1 MLSRLSPYWLWLLL
15 VIPAFDILSD
25 VLTSTDPKA
34 LKHALHPSGEFAAR
48 FMIVSM
54 MATPLAMLFKGRS
67 FPIWLKKNRRYFGVA
82 AFAYSALHLGF
93 YLVSRGS
100 LEKILGQATDFDILT
115 GWLAFL
121 IFLPLAATSFDAAV
135 RALGPRWK
143 SVQRWVYAAAV
154 LTLLHWAAKDG
165 WEGLPPAL
173 VNFAPLAL
181 LEGYR
186 IWYWYIRPKPARTA

>member
-15 VIPAFDILSD
+15 SLPALAVLND
-25 VLTSTDPKA
+25 VFTSTDPKA

-54 MATPLAMLFKGRS
+54 MATPLAMLFKGKS
-67 FPIWLKKNRRYFGVA
+67 FPIWLKKNRRSFGVA
-82 AFAYSALHLGF
+82 AFAYAALHLGF

-100 LEKILGQATDFDILT
+100 LEKILTQATHFDILT

-165 WEGLPPAL
+165 WEGLQPAL
-173 VNFAPLAL
+173 ANFTPLIL

-186 IWYWYIRPKPARTA
+186 IWYWYIRPRPARMA

>member
-1 MLSRLSPYWLWLLL
+1 MLSRLSPYLLWLLL
-15 VIPAFDILSD
+15 ALPAIGIISD
-25 VLTSTDPKA
+25 VLTSVDPKA

-48 FMIVSM
+48 FMIISM
-54 MATPLAMLFKGRS
+54 MATPLAMLFKGKS
-67 FPIWLKKNRRYFGVA
+67 FPRWLKKNRRYFGVA
-82 AFAYSALHLGF
+82 AFAYATLHLVF
-93 YLVSRGS
+93 YVISRGS
-100 LEKILGQATDFDILT
+100 LEKILGQITHFDILT

-135 RALGPRWK
+135 RALGPHWK

-173 VNFAPLAL
+173 VNFAPLIA

-186 IWYWYIRPKPARTA
+186 IWYWYIRPRPARAA

>member
-15 VIPAFDILSD
+15 AIPAFGILSD

-100 LEKILGQATDFDILT
+100 LEKILGQVTDFDILT

-143 SVQRWVYAAAV
+143 SV
-154 LTLLHWAAKDG
+154 
-165 WEGLPPAL
+165 
-173 VNFAPLAL
+173 
-181 LEGYR
+181 
-186 IWYWYIRPKPARTA
+186 

>member
-1 MLSRLSPYWLWLLL
+1 MFSRLSPYWLWLLL
-15 VIPAFDILSD
+15 SLPALAILNN
-25 VLTSTDPKA
+25 VLTSVDPKA
-34 LKHALHPSGEFAAR
+34 LQHALHPSGEFSAR

-54 MATPLAMLFKGRS
+54 MATPLAMLFKGKS
-67 FPIWLKKNRRYFGVA
+67 FPSWLKKNRRSFGVA
-82 AFAYSALHLGF
+82 AFAYAALHLGV

-100 LEKILGQATDFDILT
+100 LEKILSQATHFNILT

-143 SVQRWVYAAAV
+143 TMQRAVYAAAV

-173 VNFAPLAL
+173 VNFTPLIL

-186 IWYWYIRPKPARTA
+186 IWYWYIRPRPARTA